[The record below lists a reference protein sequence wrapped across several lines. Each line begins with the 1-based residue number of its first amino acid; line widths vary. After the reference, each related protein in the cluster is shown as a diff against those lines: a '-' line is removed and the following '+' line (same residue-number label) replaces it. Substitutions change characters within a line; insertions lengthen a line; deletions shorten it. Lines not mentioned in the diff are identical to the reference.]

1 VRLLELVVRDTL
13 FGIDVGDIEE
23 VRIEG
28 CDISS
33 RPTDVTMRGDAIR
46 VWSSDDVDVID
57 NYWHDARDAV
67 AWYSDRVLFEHNRGV
82 RSRYSVHSMYSK
94 NLIVRNN
101 FFEDNS
107 VGVFLMYG
115 RGATVVNNEI
125 RESTGAAGIGLGL
138 KETSGIYAEGKY
150 QNPYIWQIL
159 SGAIPFLL
167 VLGLLY
173 FLFVRQMR
181 IAGRGAMNFGK
192 SRARMLTRERNKV
205 TFTDVAMT
213 TSGSLV
219 TETDAARWR
228 SLGLTRL
235 TLSLDS
241 LRDERVR
248 SITRARTDLASTIRA
263 IEAAKAAGLG
273 PVKVNAVVVRG
284 RNDDEIADFADF
296 ARDHDVDVRLI
307 EWMPLDSGHTWSRGA
322 MVTAAEMLEA
332 ITARHRLEPADG
344 DRPDSTSMN
353 YRFADGGPG
362 RIGLIASVTRP
373 FCGACSRLRITADGK
388 VRPCLFSTREWDL
401 RPVLRDEEH
410 AGDEAAADGAIRRF
424 LIDAVWTKQAGH
436 GIGAEDFEQPARGM
450 SAIGG

>member
-1 VRLLELVVRDTL
+1 MDESVRVPLPQHPPTGHSVKPATGPGAADPAGAAPPPAAPGERHAAGRLADAHGRTIRDLRLSVTDRCNFRCVYCMDPDHRYMPKMELLGLEEYVRVVRAAARL
-13 FGIDVGDIEE
+13 GIDKLRLTGGEPTLYRDLDALIE
-23 VRIEG
+23 
-28 CDISS
+28 
-33 RPTDVTMRGDAIR
+33 R
-46 VWSSDDVDVID
+46 VAD
-57 NYWHDARDAV
+57 
-67 AWYSDRVLFEHNRGV
+67 
-82 RSRYSVHSMYSK
+82 
-94 NLIVRNN
+94 
-101 FFEDNS
+101 
-107 VGVFLMYG
+107 
-115 RGATVVNNEI
+115 
-125 RESTGAAGIGLGL
+125 LGL
-138 KETSGIYAEGKY
+138 
-150 QNPYIWQIL
+150 
-159 SGAIPFLL
+159 
-167 VLGLLY
+167 
-173 FLFVRQMR
+173 
-181 IAGRGAMNFGK
+181 
-192 SRARMLTRERNKV
+192 
-205 TFTDVAMT
+205 TDVAMT
-213 TSGSLV
+213 TNGSLM